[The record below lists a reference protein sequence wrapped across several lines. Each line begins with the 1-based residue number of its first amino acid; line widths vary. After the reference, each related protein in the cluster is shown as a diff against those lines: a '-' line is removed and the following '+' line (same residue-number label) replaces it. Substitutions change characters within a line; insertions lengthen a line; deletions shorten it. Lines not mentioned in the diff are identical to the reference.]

1 MSDSDSLLE
10 SLPPARRLAL
20 AYAPAAARLP
30 LLAFLALD
38 VRLAGIV
45 RNSHEPMLA
54 QLRLAWW
61 REQLQRDGGA
71 WPEGEPLLA
80 ALRSWDGRHDA
91 LVPLVDAWE
100 GMTGAPPL
108 DPAVFEALAQ
118 ARGGAFAALADTR
131 AAEALRL
138 GRNWA
143 LADLAARLSHPEEK
157 AAALAL
163 ARAAD
168 WRAARLPAALRPLA
182 VLHGL
187 AARALR
193 RGGNLDRIAP
203 LDLLAALRI
212 GLLGR

>member
-118 ARGGAFAALADTR
+118 ALQARVNIPVVLQDER
-131 AAEALRL
+131 LSSREAESRLALRERDWRRRKAKL
-138 GRNWA
+138 
-143 LADLAARLSHPEEK
+143 D
-157 AAALAL
+157 AAA
-163 ARAAD
+163 AAV
-168 WRAARLPAALRPLA
+168 
-182 VLHGL
+182 VLQDYL
-187 AARALR
+187 DSR
-193 RGGNLDRIAP
+193 R
-203 LDLLAALRI
+203 
-212 GLLGR
+212 